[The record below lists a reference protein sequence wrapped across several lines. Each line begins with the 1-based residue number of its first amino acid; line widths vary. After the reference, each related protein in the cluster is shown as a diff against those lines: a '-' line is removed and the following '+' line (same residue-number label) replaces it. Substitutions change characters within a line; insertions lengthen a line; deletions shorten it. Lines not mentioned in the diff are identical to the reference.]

1 MRNSVGRP
9 VLLYISN
16 DRTAF
21 FERGAEFRAVNVYNK
36 LPVEIKN
43 INSYICLKK
52 LFTQQCYYSIE
63 EYFNIEHCILGNV

>member
-1 MRNSVGRP
+1 MTNSVGRP

-21 FERGAEFRAVNVYNK
+21 LERGAEFRAVNVYNK

-52 LFTQQCYYSIE
+52 IILLNSVIILLKSIL
-63 EYFNIEHCILGNV
+63 ILSIVY